1 MAHGVVLDAGDGINV
16 KQAEAS
22 CYLQQPE
29 ASRCLEQS
37 EASRWLQQPEA
48 TRYFVG
54 LGANLGDRIETL
66 KAAISLLTPWLV
78 TGSLR
83 QSSFWES
90 EALGGPGPNYINAV
104 IQFDSPL
111 SAIALLD
118 TMQSIESTLGRQR
131 STVNAPRTLDL
142 DLLLVEDLQIQLDRL
157 IIPHPRMHQRAFV
170 LYPLLELDSG
180 LTIPGLGAAS
190 DWLGTIG
197 SQVCRRWID

>member
-1 MAHGVVLDAGDGINV
+1 M
-16 KQAEAS
+16 KQPEAS

-66 KAAISLLTPWLV
+66 KTAISLLTPWLV

-90 EALGGPGPNYINAV
+90 EALDGPGPNYINAV

-111 SAIALLD
+111 GAIALLD

-142 DLLLVEDLQIQLDRL
+142 DLLLVEDLQIQLERL

-190 DWLGTIG
+190 KWLGAIG
-197 SQVCRRWID
+197 SQACRRWID

>member
-66 KAAISLLTPWLV
+66 KTAISLLTPWLV

-90 EALGGPGPNYINAV
+90 EALDGPGPNYINAV

-180 LTIPGLGAAS
+180 MTIPGLGAAS
-190 DWLGTIG
+190 TWLGAIG
-197 SQVCRRWID
+197 SQACRRWID